1 MNLADEIWNRALDMD
16 GADRAARVGDR
27 ALRDTL
33 LLHGMAMNGGLL
45 HAVEGLEPEELD
57 GAVSGLRWLGLEDL
71 ADAVTA
77 YAADAADAEGMS
89 DDEVGALEDRG
100 NDLYYDAVPEDELL
114 YAAFH
119 RRFTAQ
125 PEAFAPLG

>member
-1 MNLADEIWNRALDMD
+1 MD
-16 GADRAARVGDR
+16 GDDGAARVGDG
-27 ALRDTL
+27 ALRDVL
-33 LLHGMAMNGGLL
+33 RLHGMAMNGGLL

-57 GAVSGLRWLGLEDL
+57 GAVTGFRWLGLEDL

-77 YAADAADAEGMS
+77 YAADAADAEGMP
-89 DDEVGALEDRG
+89 DDAVDALEERG
-100 NDLYYDAVPEDELL
+100 NDLYSDAVPEDEVL